1 MALRLRSLAEEER
14 VALERLAHSR
24 TEPVRLV
31 ERARIVWYASQG
43 ERAPQIAKRLG
54 LDPRTVRTWL
64 NRFNEQGLPG
74 LADQPRSGRP
84 VTYAPEIVAE
94 VLATSLTAPKHLGQP
109 FGCWSI
115 RRLETYLNEERG
127 IPIKRNRID
136 ELLLAEGLRWRT
148 QESWFGER
156 AAADFADGSGSEAA
170 TPRRLDP
177 EFAAKRGRAQ
187 RAPRG
192 FTPARRKGV

>member
-1 MALRLRSLAEEER
+1 MAIHLRPLAEEER
-14 VALERLAHSR
+14 TALERLAHSR
-24 TEPVRLV
+24 TEPIRLV
-31 ERARIVWYASQG
+31 ERARMVWYASEG
-43 ERAPQIAKRLG
+43 ERAPQIARRLG

-74 LADQPRSGRP
+74 LQDQPRSGRP
-84 VTYAPEIVAE
+84 VTHAPEVVAE
-94 VLATSLTAPKHLGQP
+94 VLATSLTPPQRLGQP

-156 AAADFADGSGSEAA
+156 AQADFADPTQTPAA
-170 TPRRLDP
+170 TPPRLDP
-177 EFAAKRGRAQ
+177 EFAVKRGRSS
-187 RAPRG
+187 G
-192 FTPARRKGV
+192 FTRARRKGV

>member
-1 MALRLRSLAEEER
+1 MAIRLRPMTEEER

-24 TEPVRLV
+24 TEPARLV

-43 ERAPQIAKRLG
+43 ERAPQIAERLE

-64 NRFNEQGLPG
+64 NRFNEHGLPA
-74 LADQPRSGRP
+74 LQDRPRSGRP
-84 VTYAPEIVAE
+84 VTYAPEVVAE
-94 VLATSLTAPKHLGQP
+94 VLATSLTAPKQLGQP

-136 ELLLAEGLRWRT
+136 ELLLSEGLRWRT

-156 AAADFADGSGSEAA
+156 AVVDFVEGGDAEAGTA
-170 TPRRLDP
+170 RPLDP
-177 EFAAKRGRAQ
+177 EFAVKRGRSS
-187 RAPRG
+187 G
-192 FTPARRKGV
+192 FTPARRKGA

>member
-1 MALRLRSLAEEER
+1 MALRLRPLAEEER

-24 TEPVRLV
+24 TEPARLV
-31 ERARIVWYASQG
+31 ERARIVWYASQS
-43 ERAPQIAKRLG
+43 ERAPQIAERLE

-64 NRFNEQGLPG
+64 NRFNEQGLAA
-74 LADQPRSGRP
+74 LEDRPRSGRP
-84 VTYAPEIVAE
+84 VTYPPEVVAE
-94 VLATSLTAPKHLGQP
+94 LLATSLTAPKQLGQP

-136 ELLLAEGLRWRT
+136 ELLLSEGLRWRT

-156 AAADFADGSGSEAA
+156 AAADFAPEEGVAGG
-170 TPRRLDP
+170 TPRQLDP
-177 EFAAKRGRAQ
+177 EFAAKRGRSS
-187 RAPRG
+187 G
-192 FTPARRKGV
+192 FTRARRKGV